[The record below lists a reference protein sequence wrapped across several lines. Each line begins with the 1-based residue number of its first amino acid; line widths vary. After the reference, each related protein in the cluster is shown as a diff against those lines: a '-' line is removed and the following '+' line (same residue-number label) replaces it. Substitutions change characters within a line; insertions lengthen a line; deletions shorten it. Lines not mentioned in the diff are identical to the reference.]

1 MILSLPRASFPQQL
15 SVWLPVRL
23 SVCLSVHPSVCLSI
37 CQAIHPPIRLSVC
50 LFWLSVPLSVCPP
63 ISLPV
68 CLSTPLS
75 VHPSVRVS
83 PPLLSLHL
91 TRGTGRLLGWKRS
104 DFGRTLSP
112 WDCCLSTTIMAARE
126 RGRRASR
133 AAYCLQS
140 HFVG

>member
-91 TRGTGRLLGWKRS
+91 TRGTGRVLGWKQILEER
-104 DFGRTLSP
+104 FLHGIVVCPQLS
-112 WDCCLSTTIMAARE
+112 WQRGSEDGALRE
-126 RGRRASR
+126 QHIVSKVI
-133 AAYCLQS
+133 L
-140 HFVG
+140 

>member
-68 CLSTPLS
+68 CPPLCLSIRLS
-75 VHPSVRVS
+75 VYRLLCFPSIS
-83 PPLLSLHL
+83 PEE
-91 TRGTGRLLGWKRS
+91 RGGCWAGTGQILEERFLHGIAVCPQ
-104 DFGRTLSP
+104 LS
-112 WDCCLSTTIMAARE
+112 WQRGSEDGALRE
-126 RGRRASR
+126 QHIVSKVI
-133 AAYCLQS
+133 L
-140 HFVG
+140 